1 MKQNINLQIRLNSV
15 FFQPICTQPTDFSLT
30 IIVELVTIF
39 SYMMYENVST
49 IGDVELN
56 LC

>member
-15 FFQPICTQPTDFSLT
+15 FFQPICTQPADFSLT

-39 SYMMYENVST
+39 PMYEKDST